1 MNRYS
6 PTLRTRI
13 YISMLAIIILSL
25 LIIGATTILFFDNQ
39 NEKYHVERLKRKE
52 HTVATSLQY
61 FLKEVEIDEH
71 MDFVRRDFEY
81 KVKEIADVNN
91 VEINIFNTKG
101 QVLISSVDKNNNED
115 FYNLTI
121 DSAILSELE
130 RTKKRQ
136 VEDLGDE
143 YISTYSYVL
152 NNKGQEIAI
161 VNIPYNLG
169 KSPNKDDLAPFL
181 TTLIEI
187 YIFLLIGASL
197 LAYFLS
203 NYITKS
209 LRVIADKL
217 KVVGFSKKN
226 QTIQWDSD
234 DEIGALVKE
243 YNSMIEELE
252 SSATKLAKSERESAW
267 REMAK
272 QVAHEIKNPLTPMRL
287 SVQHLERALDK
298 DDPDF
303 QEKLSKF
310 TSKMIQQI
318 DTLTSIANE
327 FSNFAKMP
335 KANITKLNINDVLK
349 STCELFGETENVNI
363 IFEGK
368 EDNFAFVSGDKE
380 QLNRVFSNLIKNA
393 IQAIPDGKHGQVKVE
408 LVPKGNSYLIV
419 IKDNGSGIPSEL
431 EDKIFSPNFT
441 TKSTGAGLG
450 LAMVKQIIDNHKGEI
465 YFETV
470 INEGTTFFIEL
481 PKEN

>member
-1 MNRYS
+1 
-6 PTLRTRI
+6 
-13 YISMLAIIILSL
+13 MLAIIILSL

-226 QTIQWDSD
+226 QAIQWDSD